1 MLLSHSPRRLAVFTV
16 LFFLAWHPFASDRVF
31 GQSQAEEVPSATE
44 IRVLDPGW
52 WPTKNLGKREE
63 YVGSTACQ
71 SCHREI
77 FERQQNTP
85 MAHALTQ
92 AGPSGFEELS
102 SGPVQ
107 FSVGPY
113 KYELSRTPEGAAFS
127 VTDGS
132 QSTSA
137 PVAWI
142 FGNGQFGRTY
152 VLQQGGNF
160 FESRLSY
167 YRQIHGL
174 DFTTGNPRATP
185 GSLATALGRRLLG
198 NELPLCFG
206 CHSTAASSNGHFDPA
221 HLAPGVSCEACH
233 GPGAQHVAAMN
244 LAPGASSSTFIMNP
258 ARLGP
263 VAAVDYCGACH
274 RTAVDVSLM
283 KLSGILTLRFPA
295 YRLERSRCWAKGDA
309 RLTCSACHDPHQ
321 ALVRD
326 PGSYDRNCVAC
337 HAGRVTADAAHRSA
351 LGVARGRNGRVCP
364 VAQKN
369 CVSCHMPQYTI
380 PEMHTTF
387 TDHKIA
393 IHRPGAPFTE

>member
-1 MLLSHSPRRLAVFTV
+1 MLLFPSPERFALLTA
-16 LFFLAWHPFASDRVF
+16 LFLLAWDPLAAIGAF
-31 GQSQAEEVPSATE
+31 GQQADEVPSATE

-52 WPTKNLGKREE
+52 WPTKGSGKREE
-63 YVGSTACQ
+63 YVGSAACQ
-71 SCHREI
+71 ACHREI
-77 FERQQNTP
+77 SESQQNTP

-92 AGPSGFEELS
+92 AGPSAFDELS
-102 SGPVQ
+102 PSAVHFGI
-107 FSVGPY
+107 GPY
-113 KYELSRTPEGAAFS
+113 QYELARTAEGAVLS

-132 QSTSA
+132 QSASA

-152 VLQQGGNF
+152 LFEQGGSF

-167 YRQIHGL
+167 YRQTHGL
-174 DFTTGNPRATP
+174 DFTTGNPRAVP
-185 GSLATALGRRLLG
+185 GSLATALGRRLLS
-198 NELPLCFG
+198 NEPPLCFG
-206 CHSTAASSNGHFDPA
+206 CHSTAASANQHFDPA
-221 HLAPGVSCEACH
+221 RLVPGVSCEACH

-244 LAPGASSSTFIMNP
+244 LAQGASSPTFIMNP

-263 VAAVDYCGACH
+263 VASVDYCGACH

-283 KLSGILTLRFPA
+283 KLTGILTLRFPA
-295 YRLERSRCWAKGDA
+295 YRLERSRCWGKGDA

-321 ALVRD
+321 SLGRD
-326 PGSYDRNCVAC
+326 PGAYDRNCVAC
-337 HAGRVTADAAHRSA
+337 HRAGRVGPDTAHRPEA
-351 LGVARGRNGRVCP
+351 GVARGRNGRVCP

-369 CVSCHMPQYTI
+369 CVSCHMPQYSI

>member
-1 MLLSHSPRRLAVFTV
+1 MLLFCSFQRSALCIG
-16 LFFLAWHPFASDRVF
+16 LFFLALDPLAHNLVF
-31 GQSQAEEVPSATE
+31 GQSQPGEVPSATE

-52 WPTKNLGKREE
+52 WPTKGSGKREE
-63 YVGSTACQ
+63 YVGSAACQ
-71 SCHREI
+71 ACHREI
-77 FERQQNTP
+77 SERQQNTP

-92 AGPSGFEELS
+92 AGPSAFDELS
-102 SGPVQ
+102 GGPVH
-107 FSVGPY
+107 FGIGPY
-113 KYELSRTPEGAAFS
+113 NYELARTPAGAMFS
-127 VTDGS
+127 VTGGS
-132 QSTSA
+132 ESISA
-137 PVAWI
+137 PIAWI

-152 VLQQGGNF
+152 ILQQGGSF

-167 YRQIHGL
+167 YRQTHAL
-174 DFTTGNPRATP
+174 DFTTGNPRAVP
-185 GSLATALGRRLLG
+185 GSVATALGRRLLS

-206 CHSTAASSNGHFDPA
+206 CHSTAATANDHFDPA
-221 HLAPGVSCEACH
+221 RLAPGVSCEACH
-233 GPGAQHVAAMN
+233 GPGAQHIAAMN
-244 LAPGASSSTFIMNP
+244 LAQGASSSTFIMNP
-258 ARLGP
+258 ARLEP
-263 VAAVDYCGACH
+263 VASVDYCGACH

-295 YRLERSRCWAKGDA
+295 YRLERSRCWGAGDA

-326 PGSYDRNCVAC
+326 PPAYDRNCLAC
-337 HAGRVTADAAHRSA
+337 HAGRGGADTAHRPQ
-351 LGVARGRNGRVCP
+351 VNVVRGRNGRVCP

>member
-1 MLLSHSPRRLAVFTV
+1 MLLFHSPQRFAFFTV
-16 LFFLAWHPFASDRVF
+16 LFWLALDPLAANSVL
-31 GQSQAEEVPSATE
+31 GQSQAEDVPSATE

-52 WPTKNLGKREE
+52 WPTKGSGKREE
-63 YVGSTACQ
+63 YVGSAACQ
-71 SCHREI
+71 ACHREI
-77 FERQQNTP
+77 SESQPNTP

-92 AGPSGFEELS
+92 AGPSAFDELS
-102 SGPVQ
+102 TGALH
-107 FSVGPY
+107 FSIGPY
-113 KYELSRTPEGAAFS
+113 QYELARTPEGAVFS

-142 FGNGQFGRTY
+142 FGNGQFGQTY
-152 VLQQGGNF
+152 ILQQGGSF

-174 DFTTGNPRATP
+174 DFTTGNPRAVP
-185 GSLATALGRRLLG
+185 GSLATALGRRLLSH
-198 NELPLCFG
+198 ELPLCFG
-206 CHSTAASSNGHFDPA
+206 CHSTRASADGHFDPA
-221 HLAPGVSCEACH
+221 HLVAGVSCEACH

-244 LAPGASSSTFIMNP
+244 LAQGASSSTFIMNP

-263 VAAVDYCGACH
+263 VASVDYCGACH

-295 YRLERSRCWAKGDA
+295 YRLERSRCWGTGDA
-309 RLTCSACHDPHQ
+309 RLTCSRCHDPHQ
-321 ALVRD
+321 SLVRD
-326 PGSYDRNCVAC
+326 PGAYDRNCLAC
-337 HAGRVTADAAHRSA
+337 HAGKMGSEVAHRPQV
-351 LGVARGRNGRVCP
+351 GMARARNGRVCP

-393 IHRPGAPFTE
+393 IHRAGAPFTE

>member
-1 MLLSHSPRRLAVFTV
+1 MLRFGSFQRSALFTV
-16 LFFLAWHPFASDRVF
+16 LLFLALDPLARNLVF
-31 GQSQAEEVPSATE
+31 GQSQPEEVPSATE

-52 WPTKNLGKREE
+52 WPTKGSEKREE
-63 YVGSTACQ
+63 YVGSAACQ
-71 SCHREI
+71 ACHREI
-77 FERQQNTP
+77 SERQQNTP

-92 AGPSGFEELS
+92 AGPSAFDELS
-102 SGPVQ
+102 GGPVL
-107 FSVGPY
+107 FNIGPY
-113 KYELSRTPEGAAFS
+113 NYELARTAEGATFS

-132 QSTSA
+132 ESISA
-137 PVAWI
+137 PIVWI
-142 FGNGQFGRTY
+142 FGDGQFGRTY
-152 VLQQGGNF
+152 ILRQGGSF

-167 YRQIHGL
+167 YRQTHGL
-174 DFTTGNPRATP
+174 DFTTGNPRAVP
-185 GSLATALGRRLLG
+185 GRLETALGRRLFS
-198 NELPLCFG
+198 NETPLCFG
-206 CHSTAASSNGHFDPA
+206 CHSTAATANDHFDPA
-221 HLAPGVSCEACH
+221 RLIPGVSCEACH

-244 LAPGASSSTFIMNP
+244 LAEGASSSTFILNP
-258 ARLGP
+258 ARFSP

-295 YRLERSRCWAKGDA
+295 YRLERSRCWGTGDA

-321 ALVRD
+321 SLVRD
-326 PGSYDRNCVAC
+326 PAAYDRNCLAC
-337 HAGRVTADAAHRSA
+337 HAGRAGADAAHRRQ
-351 LGVARGRNGRVCP
+351 GNVARAGNQRVCP

-393 IHRPGAPFTE
+393 IHRPGAAFTE